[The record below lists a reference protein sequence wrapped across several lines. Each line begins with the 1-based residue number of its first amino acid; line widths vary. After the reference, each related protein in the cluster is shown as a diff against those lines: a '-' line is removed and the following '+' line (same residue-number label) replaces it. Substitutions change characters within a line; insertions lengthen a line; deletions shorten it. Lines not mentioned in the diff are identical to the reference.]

1 MVTLLEFTIPRD
13 YGSIRIKEQTM
24 TTIYLVRHGSTAWN
38 EQPRFRGLA
47 DIPLSD
53 KGLQQ
58 AAALREALHDKALTA
73 VYSSPLP
80 RAVQTAE
87 VLAAPH
93 HLPIQLE
100 ADLRSVNY
108 GEWEGKTEQEVEASD
123 PKLYRQFLQAI
134 ETVRFPGG
142 ESMDEMRARAFAALE
157 RIALSCSG
165 GRVAVVTHQVVTRVL
180 VCAVLGVDSHP
191 YWQIGQDTA
200 CLNIIEHKK
209 RFQLKLLNA
218 VPGVWPAA

>member
-1 MVTLLEFTIPRD
+1 
-13 YGSIRIKEQTM
+13 M

-58 AAALREALHDKALTA
+58 AAALRDCLRDKTLTA

-93 HLPIQLE
+93 NLPIQLE
-100 ADLRSVNY
+100 PDLRSVNY
-108 GEWEGKTEQEVEASD
+108 GHWEGKTEQEVESSD
-123 PKLYRQFLQAI
+123 PELYHRFRNAI
-134 ETVRFPGG
+134 ETVRYPGG
-142 ESMDEMRARAFAALE
+142 ESMEELRARAFSALE
-157 RIALSCSG
+157 RIAVSCAGSS
-165 GRVAVVTHQVVTRVL
+165 VAVVTHQVVTRVL

-200 CLNIIEHKK
+200 CLNVIEHKK

-218 VPGVWPAA
+218 VPGVWPARFAPAGLPGIQQA

>member
-1 MVTLLEFTIPRD
+1 
-13 YGSIRIKEQTM
+13 M

-58 AAALREALHDKALTA
+58 AAALRETLRDKALDA

-93 HLPIQLE
+93 KLPIRIE
-100 ADLRSVNY
+100 PDLRSVNY
-108 GEWEGKTEQEVEASD
+108 GDWEGKTEEEVQASD
-123 PKLYRQFLQAI
+123 PKLYDQFLHAI

-142 ESMDEMRARAFAALE
+142 ESMEEMRNRAFAALE
-157 RIALSCSG
+157 RIALSCAGASA
-165 GRVAVVTHQVVTRVL
+165 AVVTHQVVTRVL
-180 VCAVLGVDSHP
+180 VCAVLGVDSHS

-200 CLNIIEHKK
+200 CLNIIEHRKH
-209 RFQLKLLNA
+209 FSLKLLNA
-218 VPGVWPAA
+218 VPGVWPLAASH